1 MEVLEEFIRTGG
13 APNVSD
19 AHTINGQPG
28 DHYPCSKSERDKGE
42 GFQIWVNCGTC
53 FSRDKLGCT
62 NHPIHLHGFS
72 FYIVGLGFG
81 NFDNDKDPLNYSLID
96 PPLRNTVT
104 VPISGWAA
112 IRFYADNPV
121 LALPFGASP
130 NLGNEFIVKDG
141 KNKKERHGVKQPR
154 YPWSDGPEYIT
165 QCPIQPG
172 HKFKQK
178 IIFSEEEGTIWWHAH
193 SDWSRATVYGPIIVY
208 PKRGASYPFP
218 QPHEEVPIILGNS
231 SS

>member
-1 MEVLEEFIRTGG
+1 MLSGKRNSASALHILSLLLLFLHCQASSHNYHFVVKEATYTRLCSTKEILTV
-13 APNVSD
+13 
-19 AHTINGQPG
+19 NGKFPG
-28 DHYPCSKSERDKGE
+28 
-42 GFQIWVNCGTC
+42 
-53 FSRDKLGCT
+53 
-62 NHPIHLHGFS
+62 
-72 FYIVGLGFG
+72 
-81 NFDNDKDPLNYSLID
+81 
-96 PPLRNTVT
+96 
-104 VPISGWAA
+104 
-112 IRFYADNPV
+112 PV
-121 LALPFGASP
+121 LQAHKGDTIYV
-130 NLGNEFIVKDG
+130 NVHNNGRYNITIHW
-141 KNKKERHGVKQPR
+141 HGVKQPR

-193 SDWSRATVYGPIIVY
+193 SDWSRATVYGAIIVY